1 MKRFHD
7 PLRVY
12 LTIRFLSALL
22 FSVIVTVNL
31 VYQATVVGLNPL
43 QMVLVGTVLE
53 LATFLFE
60 VPTGIVADVYSRKLS
75 VMIGLI
81 LIGLGFTVE
90 GTFPNFI
97 AILIAQIIWGIGFTF
112 VSGAR
117 EAWIADEIGENSAGK
132 AYTKGAKVSLIGSFI
147 GIAINMALANIN
159 IRLPIIL
166 GGILYSCQSIYLYF
180 FMSENNFNPI
190 PPSKRESFSKMKETF
205 LHGLKIIKVSPIL
218 LTIIATGLIFGL
230 FSEGFDR
237 LWTPFM
243 INNFTFPQIGNL
255 KAVTWFG
262 ILAMISNALAIA
274 TVHFIERNIDTN
286 KHKSTANALLVVN
299 SLLTIGV
306 VGFALSGHF
315 IIAVL
320 FYFLVNMFKEARNP
334 LYDAWTNQNVS
345 SNVRATIFSICS
357 QANSIGQ
364 IVGGPILG
372 LIATIVSLRVSIF
385 LGGIILV
392 PSLYLYFLS
401 GRKHI
406 TAVRGE

>member
-190 PPSKRESFSKMKETF
+190 PPSKRESFSKMKETI